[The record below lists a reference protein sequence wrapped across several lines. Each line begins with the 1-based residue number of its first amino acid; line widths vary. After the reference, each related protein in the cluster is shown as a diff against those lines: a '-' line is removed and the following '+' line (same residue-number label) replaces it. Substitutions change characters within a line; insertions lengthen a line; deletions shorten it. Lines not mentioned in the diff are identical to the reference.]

1 MARVGLNQE
10 RVVYEAELLADE
22 VGLSQLTLTALADR
36 LGVRQPSL
44 YKHVAGMEGLQRN
57 IAVRA
62 KTELADVLG
71 RAAVGR
77 ARDNAIEAMS
87 QAYRRWAKEHPGRY
101 VATLRAPNQN
111 DVEDD
116 AASRAVAS
124 VVFEVLVGYNLRED
138 DAIDATR
145 TLRSALHGF
154 VTLETGGGFGLPV
167 DIDRS
172 FERLIRGITIALANW
187 AEQISTP

>member
-1 MARVGLNQE
+1 
-10 RVVYEAELLADE
+10 VVYEAELLADE
-22 VGLSQLTLTALADR
+22 VGLSRLTLTALADR

-44 YKHVAGMEGLQRN
+44 YKHVDGMEGLQRN

-77 ARDNAIEAMS
+77 ARDDAIEAMS

-101 VATLRAPNQN
+101 VATLRAPTKN

-124 VVFEVLVGYNLRED
+124 VVFEVLVGYNLCDD

-172 FERLIRGITIALANW
+172 FDRLIRGITIALANW
-187 AEQISTP
+187 ADQISTP